1 MKLTI
6 ISITN
11 VIYMYM
17 EEHLHVNETIVNYFH
32 PHF

>member
-11 VIYMYM
+11 VMYMYM
-17 EEHLHVNETIVNYFH
+17 EEHCHVNETVGNYFH
-32 PHF
+32 PHL